1 MLATSLP
8 SHKWTKRQI
17 QEFLSESGVE
27 YTAKA
32 TKSELLD
39 LLPSAAKDSADN
51 IMMDEE
57 CDDEEEGK
65 AVDAPTVEE
74 NSTENHA
81 TDESAEIAAFLLAI
95 EASLPEKLQEFTS
108 SWSLLRSSCTFSTL
122 LRKTGS
128 VKLAMATVSGLK
140 TKFGGEF
147 DSSVGS
153 MDVLEL
159 ETLIKGMIDVA
170 IKEKVMPSKIPASR
184 NTSATAIPAR
194 SSLPSSVPAGSQRKP
209 LKRPPMLPR
218 AGGPPVAAAKSEP
231 PKFRF

>member
-147 DSSVGS
+147 GLCSLAAHSISLLDSSVGS

-194 SSLPSSVPAGSQRKP
+194 SSLPSSVSG
-209 LKRPPMLPR
+209 LT
-218 AGGPPVAAAKSEP
+218 AALTC
-231 PKFRF
+231 